1 MLMKKK
7 SNINLANENAD
18 IFMVLGLIGMSIAP
32 VYDVHSIKVH
42 CPFGDISHSD
52 FGTDR
57 AMRIYPGTNSAYCFA
72 CQKLYTSVNIYALSK
87 DIGLEEAASDLLRE
101 TGYQPQ
107 TLEEMWASAQPK
119 PQPPDL
125 PMLGLALRV
134 FCERID
140 PAWQTRQ
147 FEPEISSYL
156 DSCLSL
162 LSAVRTEQDVAE
174 WLKGTKQVM
183 KNCLNS

>member
-1 MLMKKK
+1 MSIKKK
-7 SNINLANENAD
+7 SHINLANENTD
-18 IFMVLGLIGMSIAP
+18 IFMVLGLVGMFVAP

-52 FGTDR
+52 FGVER

-72 CQKLYTSVNIYALSK
+72 CQRLYTPVNIYASAK
-87 DIGLEEAASDLLRE
+87 DIGFEEAASDLLRE
-101 TGYQPQ
+101 SGYQPR
-107 TLEEMWASAQPK
+107 TLEEMWDSAQPK
-119 PQPPDL
+119 PQSPDL

-140 PAWQTRQ
+140 PDWQTRQ
-147 FEPEISSYL
+147 FEPDISSFL

-162 LSAVRTEQDVAE
+162 LSTVRSEQDAAE